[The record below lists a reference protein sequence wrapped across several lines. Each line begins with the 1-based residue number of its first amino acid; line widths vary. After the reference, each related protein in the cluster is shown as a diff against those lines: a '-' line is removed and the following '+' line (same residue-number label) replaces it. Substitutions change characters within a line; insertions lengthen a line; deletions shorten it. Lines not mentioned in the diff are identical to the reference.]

1 MKPFL
6 LESKDNEA
14 LRTLGRAS
22 VQIVHDLKNQLNGL
36 KLYATFLRKRSE
48 KHERPA
54 DELETIGKLMNGL
67 DRLAA
72 DLSLIVEYGQPVEL
86 KRRPATDL
94 RKILSEVA
102 ARLDDRTTANGSLS
116 GSVVITGEDAPLV
129 GEFDPV
135 LLAQALESISLGA
148 IKFGD
153 NAGAMQIQ
161 LTGENRS
168 TEENQATGENQ
179 SGGEAKADARMAVVE
194 WPVSA
199 ALNHDPFRSFAGS
212 DELRLSLAARIVEAH
227 GGSAERDGGALRVRL
242 PLAE

>member
-6 LESKDNEA
+6 LESRDNEA

-48 KHERPA
+48 KSERPA
-54 DELETIGKLMNGL
+54 DELETIGKLLTGL

-72 DLSLIVEYGQPVEL
+72 DLSLIVEYGQPVDL
-86 KRRPATDL
+86 KKRAGTDL
-94 RKILSEVA
+94 EAIMRDVA
-102 ARLDDRTTANGSLS
+102 ARLNGTTAVGGLS
-116 GSVVITGEDAPLV
+116 VAVVIPAQNSPLV

-135 LLAQALESISLGA
+135 LLGQALESISV
-148 IKFGD
+148 
-153 NAGAMQIQ
+153 GAMKLNGKASGESFEIQ
-161 LTGENRS
+161 LQNDAPE
-168 TEENQATGENQ
+168 AT
-179 SGGEAKADARMAVVE
+179 SGVIQ

-199 ALNHDPFRSFAGS
+199 ALDHDPFHSFAGS

-227 GGSAERDGGALRVRL
+227 GGSAERDNGVLRVRL
-242 PLAE
+242 PLIPEIDR

>member
-6 LESKDNEA
+6 LESNDNEA

-36 KLYATFLRKRSE
+36 KLYATFLRKRAE
-48 KHERPA
+48 KSERPD

-72 DLSLIVEYGQPVEL
+72 DLSLIVDYGQPVEL

-94 RKILSEVA
+94 QKILSEVA
-102 ARLDDRTTANGSLS
+102 ARLNGRTTANSSFTGP
-116 GSVVITGEDAPLV
+116 VVITAENAPLV

-148 IKFGD
+148 IKL
-153 NAGAMQIQ
+153 NSSSSAAQMEIQ
-161 LTGENRS
+161 LKSEIQPPGETNAA
-168 TEENQATGENQ
+168 AT
-179 SGGEAKADARMAVVE
+179 SGVIE

-199 ALNHDPFRSFAGS
+199 ALDHDPFHSFAGS

-227 GGSAERDGGALRVRL
+227 GGSAEREAGALRVRL
-242 PLAE
+242 PLSP

>member
-94 RKILSEVA
+94 QKILGDVA
-102 ARLDDRTTANGSLS
+102 ARLNDRSTTNGSLS
-116 GSVVITGEDAPLV
+116 GLVVIAKQDAPLV
-129 GEFDPV
+129 GDFDPV
-135 LLAQALESISLGA
+135 LLSQALESISLGA
-148 IKFGD
+148 IKLG
-153 NAGAMQIQ
+153 NRAGAGQIEIQ
-161 LTGENRS
+161 LKRENEA
-168 TEENQATGENQ
+168 TEDDQ
-179 SGGEAKADARMAVVE
+179 SRGEAKADARNAIVE

-199 ALNHDPFRSFAGS
+199 TLDHDPFRSFAGS

-227 GGSAERDGGALRVRL
+227 GGSAEREAGALRVRL
-242 PLAE
+242 PLAP

>member
-22 VQIVHDLKNQLNGL
+22 VQIVHDLKNQINGL

-54 DELETIGKLMNGL
+54 DELETIGKLMSGL

-72 DLSLIVEYGQPVEL
+72 DMSLIVEYGQPVEL
-86 KRRPATDL
+86 KKRPATDL
-94 RKILSEVA
+94 GKILSEVA
-102 ARLDDRTTANGSLS
+102 ARLNARTPASRSFS
-116 GSVVITGEDAPLV
+116 GSVVITGQNAPLV

-135 LLAQALESISLGA
+135 LLTQALELICLGA
-148 IKFGD
+148 IKFGN
-153 NAGAMQIQ
+153 NAGAMEIQ
-161 LTGENRS
+161 LKGEDQGTGE
-168 TEENQATGENQ
+168 QAE
-179 SGGEAKADARMAVVE
+179 GEAKADARSAVVE
-194 WPVSA
+194 WPVPA
-199 ALNHDPFRSFAGS
+199 ALAHDPFRSFAGS

-227 GGSAERDGGALRVRL
+227 GGTAEREPGALRVRL

>member
-6 LESKDNEA
+6 LESRDNEA

-67 DRLAA
+67 DRVAA
-72 DLSLIVEYGQPVEL
+72 DLSLIVEFGQPVEL

-94 RKILSEVA
+94 QKILSEVA
-102 ARLDDRTTANGSLS
+102 ARLNDRTTANGSFS
-116 GSVVITGEDAPLV
+116 GSVVIAGQDAPLV

-148 IKFGD
+148 IKFG
-153 NAGAMQIQ
+153 NHGGAGAMEIQ
-161 LTGENRS
+161 LTGE
-168 TEENQATGENQ
+168 TELAAENQ
-179 SGGEAKADARMAVVE
+179 SPGEAKADARNAVIE

-199 ALNHDPFRSFAGS
+199 ALDHDPFRSFAGS

-227 GGSAERDGGALRVRL
+227 GGSAERQPGALRVRL
-242 PLAE
+242 PLAP